1 MEEPP
6 ADALEVGCQ
15 TENEEV
21 NVMELERLRR
31 RLRRLEDALK
41 VLMTSMVMADGEMD
55 RYKHNRD
62 MGRELIERMLREVRA
77 HAERCPMND
86 HEIYLANRYGTVW
99 HRLRD
104 CGNLRCAREVS
115 ALRLCEVCA
124 ADRFLPPFNYTFAN
138 RFTLEEEV
146 NECAEMEFDLE
157 IIEQQVQNAIR
168 PTSFTSHFWTF
179 FCKLQHEPPP
189 CPIK

>member
-1 MEEPP
+1 MKWISSQRQYANGLMKEGTRQ
-6 ADALEVGCQ
+6 LL
-15 TENEEV
+15 TN
-21 NVMELERLRR
+21 RLR
-31 RLRRLEDALK
+31 
-41 VLMTSMVMADGEMD
+41 
-55 RYKHNRD
+55 
-62 MGRELIERMLREVRA
+62 
-77 HAERCPMND
+77 
-86 HEIYLANRYGTVW
+86 HEIIKFTWDPLYIAAKKKLSDRVNSRDEFAQASTSTSTLISPTPSTKTRRRKR